1 MTSTLIL
8 PTNQTPF
15 PYAACAI
22 AAYTGS
28 AAIVFDDGA
37 SGLTLTSN
45 ASNLSDEAAI
55 VQVLAT
61 EGGLAENSE
70 KVRTRLSCQVSLRIV
85 LIGNSHK
92 PSSLRPNLCSP

>member
-61 EGGLAENSE
+61 QGGLAENSE
-70 KVRTRLSCQVSLRIV
+70 KVRTRLFCQVSLRIF

-92 PSSLRPNLCSP
+92 LSSLRPNLCSP